1 MICSAEGYIALCR
14 LTAEEQK
21 DVLRKRTLVGIHEML
36 DLHSTS
42 IIQVSSSAF
51 YREDSLGKKI
61 IYYDDLERQIEVS
74 RRLIELMRRTADL
87 IDPFFSL
94 HVMMTYM
101 KLDRYGEKRFAL
113 QEAERFGYDR
123 RRFKKDLDAA
133 ISEALE
139 KPAMKALLKQVE
151 ITARNNGR
159 QEYVDLFDGEES
171 QNPESSVCTRSDT
184 NVAENM

>member
-21 DVLRKRTLVGIHEML
+21 DVLKKSAMIGIHEML

-42 IIQVSSSAF
+42 IIQVSSSTF
-51 YREDSLGKKI
+51 YREDSLGKRI

-94 HVMMTYM
+94 HVMTTYM

-139 KPAMKALLKQVE
+139 KPAMKELLKQVE
-151 ITARNNGR
+151 ITARKNGR
-159 QEYVDLFDGEES
+159 QQYVDLFDGEES
-171 QNPESSVCTRSDT
+171 RDSETAVCTRSDT
-184 NVAENM
+184 NVAKNM